1 MGYEELKSR
10 ALEKISNRFL
20 LVKMLSK
27 RIRQLDKGAD
37 PLIETNESTDSME
50 IALREIIEDKVRIAE
65 IKKEDEI
72 TEDTDKEK
80 KGAKKKE

>member
-27 RIRQLDKGAD
+27 RIKQLDKGAD

-80 KGAKKKE
+80 KGANKKE